1 MKSHLFLKI
10 FILGIF
16 AISMYSCSKDR
27 LIPVEDEAVTEEVN
41 PFKDKVFE
49 SPYNLPILPKLAS
62 KAEKLRINSV
72 NDLPIIT
79 KKGTK
84 LWIYESNVRTPQ
96 NGSATYPFDIE
107 IIELYTLKDM
117 LLHRKPTVSF
127 SRMLVTGGAIYL
139 NVSKNGT
146 NLVANAQN
154 PPNISVP
161 VKEPDERMWLFY
173 EAMNNQDNFTWAEA
187 PRDTIRDTTF
197 NIKPPP
203 PPIFAGRG
211 RYELFPQR
219 FGWINCDK
227 FYDYTGEK
235 TNVSFVSPKLGI
247 ENIIIFMIF
256 PNINSVIQ
264 VYQGKSLDVPIGEDV
279 KIVALAQTKDGEIF
293 AFFKDIKVEKQQ
305 TVEIDLKASTEK
317 EVLEALDKL

>member
-1 MKSHLFLKI
+1 MIKLHFLLKT
-10 FILGIF
+10 LLVGIF
-16 AISMYSCSKDR
+16 AISIYSCSKDR
-27 LIPVEDEAVTEEVN
+27 LIPIEVDTVAEEVN

-49 SPYNLPILPKLAS
+49 YPYNLPLLPKLAS

-96 NGSATYPFDIE
+96 NGSVSYPFDIE

-146 NLVANAQN
+146 NLIANAQN
-154 PPNISVP
+154 LPNISIP
-161 VKEPDERMWLFY
+161 TNRPDRNMWLFY
-173 EAMNNQDNFTWAEA
+173 GAMDNQDNFTWAEA
-187 PRDTIRDTTF
+187 PRDTIRNDT
-197 NIKPPP
+197 IKKVQ
-203 PPIFAGRG
+203 PIFAGKG
-211 RYELFPQR
+211 TYELFPKR

-227 FYDYTGEK
+227 FYDYAGEK
-235 TNVSFVSPKLGI
+235 TSVSFVSPKLGL
-247 ENIIIFMIF
+247 ENIIIFMVF

-264 VYQGKSLDVPIGEDV
+264 VYQGKSLDIPVGEDV
-279 KIVALAQTKDGEIF
+279 KIIALAQTKDGEVF
-293 AFFKDIKVEKQQ
+293 AFFKDIKVEKKQ
-305 TVEIDLKASTEK
+305 TVEIDLKASTDK
-317 EVLEALDKL
+317 EVLEVLDKL

>member
-1 MKSHLFLKI
+1 MKSHSFLKI

-27 LIPVEDEAVTEEVN
+27 LIPVEVEAVTEEAN

-49 SPYNLPILPKLAS
+49 NTRNLPLLVKLAS
-62 KAEKLRINSV
+62 KAEKIRVNNS
-72 NDLPIIT
+72 NELPIIT

-84 LWIYESNVRTPQ
+84 IWLYEWNVRSQQ
-96 NGSATYPFDIE
+96 NGSVTYPLDIE

-117 LLHRKPTVSF
+117 LLHQKPTVSF
-127 SRMLVTGGAIYL
+127 NRMLVTGGAIYL

-146 NLVANAQN
+146 NLNVSTQN

-161 VKEPDERMWLFY
+161 AKNPDENMWLFY

-187 PRDTIRDTTF
+187 PRDTIRNDT
-197 NIKPPP
+197 IKKIQ
-203 PPIFAGRG
+203 PIFVGRG
-211 RYELFPQR
+211 TYELFPQR

-227 FYDYTGEK
+227 FYNYAGEK
-235 TNVSFVSPKLGI
+235 TNVNFVSPKLGL
-247 ENIIIFMIF
+247 ENMIIFMLF

-264 VYQGKSLDVPIGEDV
+264 VYNGKSLEVPVGEEV

-305 TVEIDLKASTEK
+305 TVEIELKSYTEK
-317 EVLEALDKL
+317 DVLTALDKL

>member
-1 MKSHLFLKI
+1 MIKLHFLLKTL
-10 FILGIF
+10 ILGIF
-16 AISMYSCSKDR
+16 AISIYSCSKDR
-27 LIPVEDEAVTEEVN
+27 LIPMEVETVTEEVN

-49 SPYNLPILPKLAS
+49 YPYNLPLLPKLAS

-72 NDLPIIT
+72 NDLPITT

-96 NGSATYPFDIE
+96 NGSVTYPFDIE

-146 NLVANAQN
+146 SLIANDRN

-161 VKEPDERMWLFY
+161 ANRPDRNMWLFY
-173 EAMNNQDNFTWAEA
+173 GAMDNQDNFTWAEA
-187 PRDTIRDTTF
+187 PIDTIRNDT
-197 NIKPPP
+197 IKKVQ
-203 PPIFAGRG
+203 PIFAGKG
-211 RYELFPQR
+211 TYELFPKR

-227 FYDYTGEK
+227 FYDYAGEK
-235 TNVSFVSPKLGI
+235 TSVSFVSPKLGL
-247 ENIIIFMIF
+247 ENILIFMVF

-264 VYQGKSLDVPIGEDV
+264 VYQGQSIDIPVGEDV
-279 KIVALAQTKDGEIF
+279 KIIALAQTKNGEVF
-293 AFFKDIKVEKQQ
+293 AFFKDIKVEKKQ

>member
-10 FILGIF
+10 FVLGIF

-27 LIPVEDEAVTEEVN
+27 LIPVEVETVTEEVN

-49 SPYNLPILPKLAS
+49 NARNLPLLAKLAS
-62 KAEKLRINSV
+62 KAEKIRVNNINE
-72 NDLPIIT
+72 LPIIT

-84 LWIYESNVRTPQ
+84 IWLYEWNVRNQQ
-96 NGSATYPFDIE
+96 NGAVTYPFDIE

-117 LLHRKPTVSF
+117 LLHQKPTVSF
-127 SRMLVTGGAIYL
+127 NRMLVTGGAIYL
-139 NVSKNGT
+139 NVSKNGV
-146 NLVANAQN
+146 NLNISPLN

-161 VKEPDERMWLFY
+161 AKDPDENMWLFY
-173 EAMNNQDNFTWAEA
+173 GAMNNQENFTWAEA
-187 PRDTIRDTTF
+187 PRDTIRNDT
-197 NIKPPP
+197 IKKVQ
-203 PPIFAGRG
+203 PIFAGRG
-211 RYELFPQR
+211 TYELFPQR

-235 TNVSFVSPKLGI
+235 TNVSFVSPKLGL
-247 ENIIIFMIF
+247 ENMIIFMLF

-264 VYQGKSLDVPIGEDV
+264 VYQGKSLEVPVGEDV

-293 AFFKDIKVEKQQ
+293 AYFKDIKVEKQQ
-305 TVEIDLKASTEK
+305 TVEIDLKSYTEK
-317 EVLEALDKL
+317 DVLAVLDKL